1 MAVPAPSAASPDPG
15 RVLAPLFDVKTKV
28 RSDKWRSRTYIV
40 RRSGEGPMQALDI
53 LLEAQRWASAGRRAA
68 IATVVETWGSAPRP
82 VGSHLVV
89 DETGNF
95 LGSVSGGCVEG
106 EVIAEAQEAILA
118 GEGRLLE
125 FGVADATAWRAGLSC
140 GGRIKVYVRPL
151 DPSLLAA
158 IIAERAN
165 RRPCAI
171 VINLRSGTERFI
183 RPSDL
188 AADPLAAKLEQRLQQ
203 RESGV
208 EESDGELAFVIIYA
222 PPIRLI
228 AIGAVHISQSLA
240 PMAQL
245 AGFET
250 IIIDPRTAF
259 ATADRFPGARLVTE
273 WPQDALAALGLD
285 PATAV
290 VLLTHEPRIDDEALS
305 AALNANCFYIGA
317 LGSPK
322 THARRVERMHAAGF
336 STAALD
342 RIHAPVG
349 LAIGAKSPAEIAVA
363 ILGEIIG
370 AMHQSPSSKSE
381 RAA

>member
-1 MAVPAPSAASPDPG
+1 MLASD
-15 RVLAPLFDVKTKV
+15 D
-28 RSDKWRSRTYIV
+28 
-40 RRSGEGPMQALDI
+40 DI
-53 LLEAQRWASAGRRAA
+53 LLEAQRWMAAGRHAA

-82 VGSHLVV
+82 VGSHLVI
-89 DETGNF
+89 DEAGNF

-106 EVIAEAQEAILA
+106 EVVTQAQEAILA
-118 GEGRLLE
+118 GSRHLLE
-125 FGVADATAWRAGLSC
+125 FGVADETAWRAGLSC

-151 DPSLLAA
+151 DPSLIAA
-158 IIAERAN
+158 IIAERAA
-165 RRPCAI
+165 RRPCA
-171 VINLRSGTERFI
+171 VVANLGSGAERLV
-183 RPSDL
+183 RLRDL
-188 AADPLAAKLEQRLQQ
+188 AADPLAAKLEQRLRQ

-208 EESDGELAFVIIYA
+208 EESNGELDFVTVYA
-222 PPIRLI
+222 PPVRLI

-259 ATADRFPGARLVTE
+259 ATGDRFPGAHLVAG
-273 WPQDALAALGLD
+273 WPQDALAALELD

-290 VLLTHEPRIDDEALS
+290 VLLTHEPRIDDEALI
-305 AALNANCFYIGA
+305 AALKANCFYVGA
-317 LGSPK
+317 LGSRK
-322 THARRVERMHAAGF
+322 THARRVERMRSAGF
-336 STAALD
+336 SAAALD

-349 LAIGAKSPAEIAVA
+349 LSIGAKSPAEIAVA

-370 AMHQSPSSKSE
+370 AMHHSPSAKSE